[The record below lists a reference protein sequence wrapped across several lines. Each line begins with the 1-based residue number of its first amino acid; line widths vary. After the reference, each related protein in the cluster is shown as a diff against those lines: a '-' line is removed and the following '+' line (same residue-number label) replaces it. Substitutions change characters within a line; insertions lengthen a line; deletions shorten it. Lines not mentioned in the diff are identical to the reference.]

1 MKVQMTVLALALAA
15 CCGSAYAQ
23 DDSETNTKTYVTN
36 LIDVSG
42 KIGVSGAIKV
52 DSESAANVD
61 QDQVTA
67 ANQSIGD
74 GDHTARMT
82 DNALRNSRGNI
93 GVNVGAGVGNAQSN
107 DAAITTLASSAG
119 TDSKCG
125 GGKDKCGGGDDDDS
139 AAAGA
144 LSTAMVFSTQ
154 GSLGNYATTDTY
166 GTNYRA
172 VLDGDALRDVQG
184 NVGVNVAA
192 GVGNGQ
198 SNGMS
203 ASVANASIAK
213 SSSDSEQL
221 SFMNELQ
228 SACGD
233 LDVVARFGDNAL
245 QAASGNIGVNVAAG
259 VGNLQHNGLAIA
271 AAGGGG

>member
-1 MKVQMTVLALALAA
+1 MKVQMTVLALTLAA
-15 CCGSAYAQ
+15 CCGTAFAQ
-23 DDSETNTKTYVTN
+23 DDSATNTKTYITN
-36 LIDVSG
+36 LIDVAG
-42 KIGVSGAIKV
+42 KVRVEGTIKV
-52 DSESAANVD
+52 DSEAAANVD
-61 QDQVTA
+61 QDQYTVG
-67 ANQSIGD
+67 NRSIGD

-93 GVNVGAGVGNAQSN
+93 GVNVSAGVGNAQSN
-107 DAAITTLASSAG
+107 DAAITTLASSG
-119 TDSKCG
+119 KKDDGDKHSDG
-125 GGKDKCGGGDDDDS
+125 GGKS
-139 AAAGA
+139 AASA
-144 LSTAMVFSTQ
+144 LSHAMVFSTQ
-154 GSLGNYATTDTY
+154 ASLGNYATTHTY
-166 GTNYRA
+166 DTNYRA
-172 VLDGDALRDVQG
+172 TLDGDALRDVIG

-192 GVGNGQ
+192 GVGNAQ

-203 ASVANASIAK
+203 ASVADASIAK

-221 SFMNELQ
+221 SLLNELN

-271 AAGGGG
+271 AAGGGGG

>member
-15 CCGSAYAQ
+15 ASGAAFAQ
-23 DDSETNTKTYVTN
+23 DDSETNTKTLITN
-36 LIDVSG
+36 RIHVAGDVDVDG
-42 KIGVSGAIKV
+42 KISIN
-52 DSESAANVD
+52 SEAAANVD
-61 QDQVTA
+61 QDQATIENV
-67 ANQSIGD
+67 SVGD

-107 DAAITTLASSAG
+107 DAAITTLASSG
-119 TDSKCG
+119 NG
-125 GGKDKCGGGDDDDS
+125 GGGDDDKKGDDHGGKN
-139 AAAGA
+139 AAGA
-144 LSTAMVFSTQ
+144 LSHAMVFSTQ
-154 GSLGNYATTDTY
+154 SSLGNSAATYTY

-172 VLDGDALRDVQG
+172 VLDGNALRDVQG

-192 GVGNGQ
+192 GVGNAQ
-198 SNGMS
+198 SNGMA
-203 ASVANASIAK
+203 ASVADASIAK

-221 SFMNELQ
+221 SFYNELE

-271 AAGGGG
+271 AAGGGGN

>member
-1 MKVQMTVLALALAA
+1 MKVQMTVLALALVA
-15 CCGSAYAQ
+15 CCGTAYAE
-23 DDSETNTKTYVTN
+23 DDSATNTHTYISN

-42 KIGVSGAIKV
+42 KVKVDGAISV
-52 DSESAANVD
+52 DSEAAANVD
-61 QDQVTA
+61 QDQATA
-67 ANQSIGD
+67 GNRSIGD

-107 DAAITTLASSAG
+107 DAAITTLATSSS
-119 TDSKCG
+119 TSSKCG
-125 GGKDKCGGGDDDDS
+125 DKGKCDEDDAD
-139 AAAGA
+139 AAGA

-154 GSLGNYATTDTY
+154 ASAGNFATTDEY

-172 VLDGDALRDVQG
+172 VLDGNALRDVEG

-203 ASVANASIAK
+203 ASVADASIAK
-213 SSSDSEQL
+213 SSSDSEQM
-221 SFMNELQ
+221 SIMNELQ

>member
-1 MKVQMTVLALALAA
+1 MKVQMTVLALALVA
-15 CCGSAYAQ
+15 CCGTAYAQ
-23 DDSETNTKTYVTN
+23 DDSQTNSKTYVTN
-36 LIDVSG
+36 LIDVAG
-42 KIGVSGAIKV
+42 KVSVSGAIKV
-52 DSESAANVD
+52 DSEAAANVD
-61 QDQVTA
+61 QDQATV
-67 ANQSIGD
+67 ANESIGD

-82 DNALRNSRGNI
+82 DNALRNSNGNI

-107 DAAITTLASSAG
+107 DAAITTLASSAASDDKCKG
-119 TDSKCG
+119 SKCDEDAG
-125 GGKDKCGGGDDDDS
+125 
-139 AAAGA
+139 AAGA

-154 GSLGNYATTDTY
+154 ASLGNYATTDEY

-172 VLDGDALRDVQG
+172 VLDGNALRDVQG

-203 ASVANASIAK
+203 ASVADASIAK

-221 SFMNELQ
+221 SLMNELQ

>member
-15 CCGSAYAQ
+15 VSGAAFAQ
-23 DDSETNTKTYVTN
+23 DDSETNTKTYITN
-36 LIDVSG
+36 LIDVAG
-42 KIGVSGAIKV
+42 KVRVEGAIRV
-52 DSESAANVD
+52 DSEAAANVD
-61 QDQVTA
+61 EDQATV
-67 ANQSIGD
+67 ANRSIGD

-107 DAAITTLASSAG
+107 DAAITTLASSG
-119 TDSKCG
+119 HG
-125 GGKDKCGGGDDDDS
+125 NGGGDDDDKNS
-139 AAAGA
+139 NNGGGKGAAGA
-144 LSTAMVFSTQ
+144 LSHAMVFSTQ
-154 GSLGNYATTDTY
+154 ASLGNYATTHTY

-192 GVGNGQ
+192 GVGNAQ
-198 SNGMS
+198 SNGMA
-203 ASVANASIAK
+203 ASVADASIAK
-213 SSSDSEQL
+213 SSADSEQL
-221 SFMNELQ
+221 SLFNELQ

-233 LDVVARFGDNAL
+233 LDVFARFGDNAL

>member
-15 CCGSAYAQ
+15 CCGTAFAQ
-23 DDSETNTKTYVTN
+23 DDSETNTKTLITN
-36 LIDVSG
+36 RIHVAGDVDVDG
-42 KIGVSGAIKV
+42 KININ
-52 DSESAANVD
+52 SEAAANVD
-61 QDQVTA
+61 QDQSTIE
-67 ANQSIGD
+67 NQSIGD

-107 DAAITTLASSAG
+107 DASITTLASAG
-119 TDSKCG
+119 NG
-125 GGKDKCGGGDDDDS
+125 GGGGDDDKKGHDDGGS
-139 AAAGA
+139 KGSAGA
-144 LSTAMVFSTQ
+144 LSHAMVFSTQ
-154 GSLGNYATTDTY
+154 GSFGNYATTHTY

-192 GVGNGQ
+192 GVGNAQ
-198 SNGMS
+198 SNGMA
-203 ASVANASIAK
+203 ASVADAAIAK

-221 SFMNELQ
+221 SFYNELQ

-259 VGNLQHNGLAIA
+259 VGNLQHNGLAMA
-271 AAGGGG
+271 AAGGGN